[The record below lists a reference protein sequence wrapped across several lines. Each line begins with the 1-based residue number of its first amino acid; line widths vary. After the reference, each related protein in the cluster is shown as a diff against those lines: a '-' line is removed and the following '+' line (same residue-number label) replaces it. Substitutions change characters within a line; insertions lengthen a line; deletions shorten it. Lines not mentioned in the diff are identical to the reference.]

1 MKGRSRLVER
11 GERARAQLAF
21 GWKLRTW
28 RKDRELT
35 VEEVSEALGVTP
47 TTLRRVEVGGC
58 CLPWV
63 RVLRLKRL
71 MGEELLGELAL
82 LRSMM
87 VGYAEVSVAGKS
99 EEDVK
104 KLMLSD

>member
-1 MKGRSRLVER
+1 
-11 GERARAQLAF
+11 
-21 GWKLRTW
+21 
-28 RKDRELT
+28 
-35 VEEVSEALGVTP
+35 
-47 TTLRRVEVGGC
+47 
-58 CLPWV
+58 
-63 RVLRLKRL
+63 